1 MTNVRQKRKNR
12 SGLPKAKAKRTGL
25 LKNGRKK
32 INVLGNAIIAE
43 NWNRD
48 LTLTQNYRNLGLVHR
63 LNAPTGGSEKRPTK
77 EGGVARDRE
86 DSLHI
91 KSSATAVA
99 QQNAA
104 REIRVER
111 DPATGK
117 ILRVIRPEDDDEIEV
132 AGRKHK
138 RHNPLNDPLNDLSAD
153 EEEEEAGAPR
163 SATQKPQADSEV
175 VRQLEL
181 QADLESRK
189 VAAKKP
195 RHQSKREEE
204 WILRLVEKHGDNYA
218 AMARDRRLNPMQQTA
233 GDLKRRITKWE
244 KSRS

>member
-77 EGGVARDRE
+77 EGGVARERE

-99 QQNAA
+99 QKNAA
-104 REIRVER
+104 SEIRVER
-111 DPATGK
+111 DPETGK

-138 RHNPLNDPLNDLSAD
+138 RSNPLNDPLNDLSDD
-153 EEEEEAGAPR
+153 EEAEGDKAM
-163 SATQKPQADSEV
+163 SAQQKQKADSEI

-244 KSRS
+244 KNRS

>member
-12 SGLPKAKAKRTGL
+12 SGLPKAKAKRTGI

-48 LTLTQNYRNLGLVHR
+48 LTLTQNYRKLGLVHR

-77 EGGVARDRE
+77 DGIERERE

-99 QQNAA
+99 QKSATG
-104 REIRVER
+104 EIRVER
-111 DPATGK
+111 DPETGK
-117 ILRVIRPEDDDEIEV
+117 ILRVIRSGDEEIEV

-138 RHNPLNDPLNDLSAD
+138 RNNPLNDPLNDLSGD
-153 EEEEEAGAPR
+153 EGEA
-163 SATQKPQADSEV
+163 SAQQKKQNNDSDI

-181 QADLESRK
+181 QADKESLK

-233 GDLKRRITKWE
+233 GDLKRRIAKWE